1 MKTSHITAKNRGLVL
16 MNIWSV
22 SNKSYILWTEKMRWS
37 PTAPTLLINTFSNI
51 DRVPIGVL
59 LNGTCRTRFLLLL

>member
-1 MKTSHITAKNRGLVL
+1 MGNLWANQKWLVDKKKEK
-16 MNIWSV
+16 SV
-22 SNKSYILWTEKMRWS
+22 GASRPNALS
-37 PTAPTLLINTFSNI
+37 INTFSCI